1 MNCHR
6 KGRYDG
12 VPLMSSPLR
21 SQVGETER
29 GWAAGSGGGAG
40 VGGSGVCKMDTE
52 SQFGKM
58 KVLEMNTGD
67 GCPAM

>member
-1 MNCHR
+1 
-6 KGRYDG
+6 
-12 VPLMSSPLR
+12 MSSPLR